1 MPFTLS
7 HAALAIPLRRWLPLD
22 ALMIGSMAPD
32 FEYLVRLEPRGSY
45 GHMFP
50 WGLGLTVPWALLV
63 LSGWRALLP
72 SLCRCLGLSPPV
84 VPVAG
89 LRSSITGVSVGILGH
104 LAWDLLTHRCSDGI
118 AFLEV
123 PAFAGLPLYRI
134 LQHASSLVG
143 LGFCLASMRGW
154 LRAQASGFQ
163 RSLARL
169 LAWVQVVALPAGFL
183 NGSLA
188 ETYRER
194 AGRFATAWLAGMV
207 VALVACVLLR
217 AWRSARSGESGR
229 WPSREPQ
236 QRAAAQVRPRDGA
249 CGDGA
254 GTRRRIRP

>member
-1 MPFTLS
+1 MAIFSSRRIPAGSVSGQNEARCRCPWQSRHCKKASGPRQPTLKPS
-7 HAALAIPLRRWLPLD
+7 MDSPSQAAAPRPALATP
-22 ALMIGSMAPD
+22 
-32 FEYLVRLEPRGSY
+32 
-45 GHMFP
+45 
-50 WGLGLTVPWALLV
+50 
-63 LSGWRALLP
+63 
-72 SLCRCLGLSPPV
+72 PPV

-123 PAFAGLPLYRI
+123 PAFAGLPLYQI

-154 LRAQASGFQ
+154 LRVQASGFQ